1 MLSEEQMTLEWQ
13 EKKMDIP
20 LGRFGHPEE
29 IAEMAVF
36 LTMNSSSFITGQGMS
51 VNGGSVMP

>member
-1 MLSEEQMTLEWQ
+1 MAR
-13 EKKMDIP
+13 KKMDIP